1 MRKRVHYPVAN
12 PATKSLEMKDT
23 TSLVGAYYSGKSV
36 LVTGATGFMGKVLVE
51 KLLRSCHDV
60 KTIYVCVRPKGG
72 RSMQTRVEHLLKCKV
87 FDRVREEWPRFHEK
101 VKPISAEFT
110 KPNLA
115 ISSEDL
121 EELISEVNVIFHC
134 AATVRFDEPLKDALL
149 LNVLGTQQLL
159 RLAHQMKNLEALI
172 HVSTAYSNCN
182 RRHIEE
188 VFYPVPV
195 EPKKLLDMMAW
206 MDESL
211 IEAITPNLIGDWP
224 NTYTFSKALTE
235 HLIQQEKGD
244 LNVAIIRPSIVGASW
259 QEPFPGWVDNFN
271 GVSGLL
277 VAAAKGILRSV
288 KCNLAA
294 TADIIPV
301 DLAINLII
309 TAGWHTAVHRPKSP
323 MIYNCTSGSLN
334 PFSWGELEINVI
346 NIYEKN
352 PLEKP
357 FRIPNARMTSSYL
370 LHQYWTFVCH
380 TIPAFLGDLYLRLMG
395 KKPWMMKLAGRLD
408 KTMSLLEYFTRHS
421 WDWSY
426 ENTNRLLK
434 ELNPKDRTLF
444 CFDVCQLTWPE
455 YMKDYCLGT
464 KKYLLNEDMA
474 GIPAARQHIRKLK
487 TIQWAL
493 KATLLVIFWRVF
505 IAKSQMARNIWYF
518 VLSLCYKFLSY
529 LRASSTLTH

>member
-1 MRKRVHYPVAN
+1 
-12 PATKSLEMKDT
+12 MKDT

-60 KTIYVCVRPKGG
+60 KAIYVCVRPKGG
-72 RSMQTRVEHLLKCKV
+72 RSIQTRVEHLLKCKV
-87 FDRVREEWPRFHEK
+87 FDRVREEWPNFHEK
-101 VKPISAEFT
+101 IKPISAEFT
-110 KPNLA
+110 KPDLA
-115 ISSEDL
+115 ISPEDL

-159 RLAHQMKNLEALI
+159 RLAHQMKNLEVLV

-195 EPKKLLDMMAW
+195 EPKKLLDMIAW

-211 IEAITPNLIGDWP
+211 IEEITPKLIGDWP

-235 HLIQQEKGD
+235 HLIQEEKGD

-271 GVSGLL
+271 GTSGLL
-277 VAAAKGILRSV
+277 VAAAKGILRTI
-288 KCNLAA
+288 KCNPAA
-294 TADIIPV
+294 IADIIPV
-301 DLAINLII
+301 DLAINLTI
-309 TAGWHTAVHRPKSP
+309 TAGWYTAVHRPKSP
-323 MIYNCTSGSLN
+323 VIYHCTSGGLN
-334 PFSWGELEINVI
+334 PFSWRELEIHVKST
-346 NIYEKN
+346 YEKH
-352 PLEKP
+352 PLDKP
-357 FRIPNARMTSSYL
+357 FRIPNASMTSSYL
-370 LHQYWTFVCH
+370 VHQYLMFAYH
-380 TIPAFLGDLYLRLMG
+380 TIPAFLCDLCLRLMG
-395 KKPWMMKLAGRLD
+395 KKPRMMKLVGHLGRTL
-408 KTMSLLEYFTRHS
+408 SHLEYFISRS

-426 ENTNRLLK
+426 ENTNTLLK
-434 ELNPKDRTLF
+434 ELNPKDKTVF

-455 YMKDYCLGT
+455 YMKDYYLGT

-474 GIPAARQHIRKLK
+474 GLPAARQNIRKLR

-493 KATLLVIFWRVF
+493 KATLLVIVWRVF
-505 IAKSQMARNIWYF
+505 IAKSQMARNVWYF
-518 VLSLCYKFLSY
+518 VLNLCYKFLSY
-529 LRASSTLTH
+529 VRASSTLRH

>member
-1 MRKRVHYPVAN
+1 MLDSAIR
-12 PATKSLEMKDT
+12 SFLEMKDT

-87 FDRVREEWPRFHEK
+87 FDRVREERPRFHE

-110 KPNLA
+110 KPGLA
-115 ISSEDL
+115 ISSEDR

-182 RRHIEE
+182 QRHIEE

-195 EPKKLLDMMAW
+195 EPKKLLDMIVW

-211 IEAITPNLIGDWP
+211 IEAITPKLIGDWP

-244 LNVAIIRPSIVGASW
+244 LNVAIIRPSIVGASLK
-259 QEPFPGWVDNFN
+259 EPFPGWIDNFN
-271 GVSGLL
+271 NISGCF
-277 VAAAKGILRSV
+277 VAIAKGILQTI
-288 KCNLAA
+288 KCNPAA
-294 TADIIPV
+294 IADIIPV
-301 DLAINLII
+301 DVAINLTI
-309 TAGWHTAVHRPKSP
+309 TAGWYTAVHRPKSP
-323 MIYNCTSGSLN
+323 LIYNCTSGSLN
-334 PFSWGELEINVI
+334 PLSWGEVELHLKNA
-346 NIYEKN
+346 YEKN

-357 FRIPNARMTSSYL
+357 FRIPNSSMTSSYL
-370 LHQYWTFVCH
+370 VHRYRMLVCH
-380 TIPAFLGDLYLRLMG
+380 TIPALLCDLYLRLTG
-395 KKPWMMKLAGRLD
+395 KKPWMMKL
-408 KTMSLLEYFTRHS
+408 FTRLEKKMSRVERFTSHS
-421 WDWSY
+421 WDWSCS
-426 ENTNRLLK
+426 NTNTLMK
-434 ELNPKDRTLF
+434 ELNAKDQSLF
-444 CFDVCQLTWPE
+444 SFDICQVTWSE
-455 YMKDYCLGT
+455 YITNYFLGT

-474 GIPAARQHIRKLK
+474 GSPAARQNITKLK
-487 TIQWAL
+487 TIQWGL
-493 KATLLVIFWRVF
+493 KAILLGIVWRIF
-505 IAKSQMARNIWYF
+505 IAKSQLARNI
-518 VLSLCYKFLSY
+518 
-529 LRASSTLTH
+529 